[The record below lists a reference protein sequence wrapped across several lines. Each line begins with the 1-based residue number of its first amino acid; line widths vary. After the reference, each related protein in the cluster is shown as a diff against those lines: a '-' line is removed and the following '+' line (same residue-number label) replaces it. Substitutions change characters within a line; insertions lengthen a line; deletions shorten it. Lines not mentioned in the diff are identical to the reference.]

1 MLQTVFDF
9 ALPRGYLDETGQA
22 HQAGQMRLA
31 TALDEIAS
39 IHDRRVQENDAYLPV
54 VLLSRVILQLGDL
67 PGVTPQVVEG
77 LFASDLAYLEDL
89 YLRING
95 QDRVVLSA
103 VCPHCGTAFNLQV
116 APLETMLEV

>member
-9 ALPRGYLDETGQA
+9 VLPRGYLDAAGQA
-22 HQAGQMRLA
+22 HQVGRMRLA

-39 IHDRRVQENDAYLPV
+39 IHDPRVQENDAYLPV
-54 VLLSRVILQLGDL
+54 LLLSRVILQLGEI
-67 PGVTPQVVEG
+67 PAVTPQVVEG

-95 QDRVVLSA
+95 QERVLLSA
-103 VCPHCGTAFNLQV
+103 VCPHCGTAFDLQV
-116 APLETMLEV
+116 APLQTMREI